1 MAEERLLSAS
11 SLDQPWGRSP
21 SSLQALSSLCPQ
33 PASSLAL
40 LCREVLVGVAGEWL
54 IPGVLPSICLLGD
67 DMTSPCEN
75 YTRDIQETCLI
86 IGLFSGLRKKIGK
99 NQIGKSL
106 SDSF

>member
-40 LCREVLVGVAGEWL
+40 LCREVLAEPRDFLAWAVSPKSLPTQMKQIEWGGGGEWNGNSDRL
-54 IPGVLPSICLLGD
+54 YFLG
-67 DMTSPCEN
+67 
-75 YTRDIQETCLI
+75 L
-86 IGLFSGLRKKIGK
+86 
-99 NQIGKSL
+99 
-106 SDSF
+106 